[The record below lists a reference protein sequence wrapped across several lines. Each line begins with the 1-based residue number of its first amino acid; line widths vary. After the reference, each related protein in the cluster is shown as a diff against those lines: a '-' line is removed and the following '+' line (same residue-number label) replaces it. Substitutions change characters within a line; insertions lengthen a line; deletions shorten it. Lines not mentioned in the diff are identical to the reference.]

1 LKQRLAGFTVILI
14 MLLTNSAVVPLGIEA
29 GESHIQHV
37 DERIWTQKYW
47 LEMARLGLVEVASD
61 LPLKPAV
68 YTSSRID
75 APGVFIGNSPDVPV
89 TTDAATT
96 QSENTIF
103 VNPLDNGAVL
113 NSNNSTDYP
122 FTQIYGTPG
131 FCTADSGKSW
141 SGDITGVDPISYCDP
156 ACAIGLNGRYYV
168 NYVMDDWGQGCAF
181 STNQGS
187 TWFHVQIAPGPWVL
201 DKNHLWVDNSP
212 TSPYEGNLYSAWLNY
227 QGGANHLNIEL
238 VRSVNHGLSWSSPIN
253 ISSAVA
259 AGYYNHGP
267 NLKTGPNGEVYAVWA
282 IYDSSSSD
290 ENAIGFAS
298 SADGGVTF
306 APGVRIIENIRGV
319 RATKTS
325 KNMRVNSFPVMA
337 ADISSGPYR
346 GYLYVVWP
354 NIGIPGV
361 NIGPDI
367 DVYLIRST
375 DGGISWSDPIRVNQD
390 PAGLGKEHF
399 STWITCDPETGVLAV
414 IFYDDRNVSAT
425 GCETFV
431 AVSRD
436 AGATWTDFKVSDV
449 SFTPAPIPGMSS
461 DYFGDYIGI
470 SARGGRVYPVWTD
483 NRAGRPLAYVSPFT
497 IEQTPAAIA
506 DLSATL
512 AGDAIRL
519 SWSAV
524 TADENGLPVTVDHY
538 VIYRGDDPDFLP
550 SGEDSIG
557 VTTDTTFVDTA
568 AAIGDPAT
576 DHYWVVKA
584 TSAPDIKSADS
595 NRVGEIDIDLANMPP
610 KE

>member
-1 LKQRLAGFTVILI
+1 
-14 MLLTNSAVVPLGIEA
+14 
-29 GESHIQHV
+29 
-37 DERIWTQKYW
+37 
-47 LEMARLGLVEVASD
+47 
-61 LPLKPAV
+61 
-68 YTSSRID
+68 
-75 APGVFIGNSPDVPV
+75 
-89 TTDAATT
+89 
-96 QSENTIF
+96 
-103 VNPLDNGAVL
+103 
-113 NSNNSTDYP
+113 
-122 FTQIYGTPG
+122 
-131 FCTADSGKSW
+131 
-141 SGDITGVDPISYCDP
+141 
-156 ACAIGLNGRYYV
+156 
-168 NYVMDDWGQGCAF
+168 MDDWGQGCAF
-181 STNQGS
+181 SINRGS

-212 TSPYEGNLYSAWLNY
+212 TSPYEGYLYSAWLNF
-227 QGGANHLNIEL
+227 QDGANHLNIEL

-282 IYDSSSSD
+282 VYDSASSD

-298 SADGGVTF
+298 STDGGETF
-306 APGVRIIENIRGV
+306 APGIRIIENIRGV

-337 ADISSGPYR
+337 ADISTGPHR
-346 GYLYVVWP
+346 GNLYVVWP
-354 NIGIPGV
+354 NIGVPGV
-361 NIGPDI
+361 NVGPDI

-375 DGGISWSDPIRVNQD
+375 DGGSSWSDPIRVNQD

-399 STWITCDPETGVLAV
+399 STWITCDPATGVLAV
-414 IFYDDRNVSAT
+414 IFYDDRNVAST
-425 GCETFV
+425 NCETFV

-436 AGATWTDFKVSDV
+436 AGTTWTDFKVSDV

-470 SARGGRVYPVWTD
+470 SAQSGRVYPVWTD

-497 IEQTPAAIA
+497 IEQIPAAIA

-524 TADENGLPVTVDHY
+524 TTDVDGLPVTADHY
-538 VIYRGDDPDFLP
+538 IIYRGEA
-550 SGEDSIG
+550 SGFSPGPTDSIG
-557 VTTDTTFVDTA
+557 STTGTSFDDPA

-576 DHYWVVKA
+576 DHYYLVRAV
-584 TSAPDIKSADS
+584 SALGMKSADS
-595 NRVGEIDIDLANMPP
+595 NVAGEFDRYLANMPP
-610 KE
+610 KKYLDPSTISIGEVVP